1 MIAVGRAIGALAA
14 QPLFAAGGIGR
25 AGLVSAGCVAAAT
38 VLLWQV
44 KEHDPAMPAT
54 TSTHP

>member
-1 MIAVGRAIGALAA
+1 VGRAIGALAA